1 MGKKSKKINPA
12 WWFLGIMSV
21 IYLGLLLFLPDLFKQ
36 SFRFFFKLLIK
47 LIPVLFGVYLI
58 MFFINW
64 LLKPQKI
71 IRYLGYKAGFKGILI
86 AITGGII
93 STGPIYVWF
102 SLLADL
108 RNMGM
113 TNFLITI
120 FLYNRAIKIPLLTLI
135 IYYFGLQFTITL
147 TVLLI
152 IFSILDGWLVDK
164 LLQTVCVKRK

>member
-1 MGKKSKKINPA
+1 MGKKSKKINSA

-36 SFRFFFKLLIK
+36 SFLFFFKLLIK

-71 IRYLGYKAGFKGILI
+71 IRYLGYKSGFKGILI

-152 IFSILDGWLVDK
+152 IFSILNGWLVDK

>member
-1 MGKKSKKINPA
+1 MDKKSKKINQA
-12 WWFLGIMSV
+12 WWFLGIISV
-21 IYLGLLLFLPDLFKQ
+21 FYLGLLIFSPDLFKQ

-47 LIPVLFGVYLI
+47 LIPVLLGVYLI
-58 MFFINW
+58 TFFINW
-64 LLKPQKI
+64 LLKPRKV
-71 IRYLGYKAGFKGILI
+71 IRYLGYKSGFKGIII

-120 FLYNRAIKIPLLTLI
+120 FLYNRAIKIPLLPLI

-152 IFSILDGWLVDK
+152 IFSILNGWLVDK
-164 LLQTVCVKRK
+164 LLQTVRVKS

>member
-1 MGKKSKKINPA
+1 MGKKSKKINSA

-36 SFRFFFKLLIK
+36 SFLFFFKLLIK

-64 LLKPQKI
+64 LLKPPKI
-71 IRYLGYKAGFKGILI
+71 IRYLGYKSGFKGILI

-120 FLYNRAIKIPLLTLI
+120 FLYNRAIKIPLLPLI

>member
-1 MGKKSKKINPA
+1 MGKKSKKIKPA
-12 WWFLGIMSV
+12 WWFLGIMSAF
-21 IYLGLLLFLPDLFKQ
+21 YLGLFIFFPDLFKQ
-36 SFRFFFKLLIK
+36 SFLFFFKILIK
-47 LIPVLFGVYLI
+47 LIPVLLGVYLI

-71 IRYLGYKAGFKGILI
+71 IQYLGYKSGFKGIII
-86 AITGGII
+86 AIIGGII

-120 FLYNRAIKIPLLTLI
+120 FLYNRAIKIPLLPII

-152 IFSILDGWLVDK
+152 IFSILNGWLVDK
-164 LLQTVCVKRK
+164 ILQKI